1 MTVFRL
7 PDVGEGLHEAELVAW
22 HVAVGDHVV
31 ADQPLV
37 SVETAKA
44 VVEIPSPQSGHI
56 AALHGEPGDVVPVG
70 TVLVEFADG
79 AHVDTGSVVGELDE
93 DAGPKA
99 ASAARPAAAA
109 APGPAPARRVGA
121 TGGGVKA
128 SPAVRSLASRLGVDL
143 AGVTGTGGAGTITR
157 NDVEMVAARAAA
169 PPPEPLREGDTLEL
183 LRGVRRAMD
192 ANMARAHTQVVPA
205 SVTDEADIGD
215 WPEGTDVT
223 LRLIRAIA
231 VACRAEPA
239 INASYLGRDTGRVL
253 HDYVDLGIAVDTPDG
268 LFVPVLRDVANRDPE
283 DLRQGLEAMKA
294 DVRARTV
301 APEHLRGQTITLSNF
316 GAIAGRHATLVVVP
330 PQVAIVGAGR
340 ARDAVVAQHGHAV
353 VTRVLPL
360 SLTFDHRV
368 VMGGEATRFLRALI
382 ADLQST

>member
-1 MTVFRL
+1 MTFFRL

-56 AALHGEPGDVVPVG
+56 AALHGAPGDVVPVG

-93 DAGPKA
+93 DAGRP
-99 ASAARPAAAA
+99 SIART
-109 APGPAPARRVGA
+109 PARRVGA

-143 AGVTGTGGAGTITR
+143 AGVTGTGAVGTITR
-157 NDVEMVAARAAA
+157 GDVEMAAARAAA
-169 PPPEPLREGDTLEL
+169 PSAEPLREGDTIEP

-231 VACRAEPA
+231 TACRAEPA

-294 DVRARTV
+294 DVRARTL

-316 GAIAGRHATLVVVP
+316 GAIAGRHAALVVVP

>member
-79 AHVDTGSVVGELDE
+79 AHVDTGLVVGELDE
-93 DAGPKA
+93 EV
-99 ASAARPAAAA
+99 ARPSIART
-109 APGPAPARRVGA
+109 PARRVGA

-128 SPAVRSLASRLGVDL
+128 SPAVRSLAAQLGVDL
-143 AGVTGTGGAGTITR
+143 ASLTGTGAVGTITR
-157 NDVEMVAARAAA
+157 GDVEMAAARAAA
-169 PPPEPLREGDTLEL
+169 PSAEPLREGDTIEP

-231 VACRAEPA
+231 TACRAEPA

-316 GAIAGRHATLVVVP
+316 GAIAGRHAALVVVP

>member
-56 AALHGEPGDVVPVG
+56 AALHGAPGDVVPVG

-93 DAGPKA
+93 DAGRP
-99 ASAARPAAAA
+99 SIART
-109 APGPAPARRVGA
+109 PARRVGA

-143 AGVTGTGGAGTITR
+143 AGVTGTGAVGTITR
-157 NDVEMVAARAAA
+157 GDVEMAAARAAA
-169 PPPEPLREGDTLEL
+169 PSAEPLREGDTIEP

-231 VACRAEPA
+231 TACRAEPA

-316 GAIAGRHATLVVVP
+316 GAIAGRHAALVVVP